1 MFFNCSLSVVKQNSS
16 NLELFSLSLL
26 FTSTLL
32 QFTISLETSVVN
44 HLLGE
49 TSLSTVCANTK
60 QNCLNGKFCSDG
72 TFIITQ
78 KKAHLA
84 G

>member
-60 QNCLNGKFCSDG
+60 QIALMVSFAQMEHLSLL
-72 TFIITQ
+72 
-78 KKAHLA
+78 KKKPI
-84 G
+84 